1 MTIPSRTKCDVVL
14 YSGIVRAANSATSM
28 TREDALDE
36 PLHVLLVGT
45 GPVDPIAGG
54 ADTKIVVRLSR
65 PWRQPVLDG
74 FFGDRLQQSVTSQA
88 SLKRSGQVEQIEP
101 PENLNQLCSRLRGPH
116 KVPPNHLS
124 PL

>member
-1 MTIPSRTKCDVVL
+1 M
-14 YSGIVRAANSATSM
+14 SA
-28 TREDALDE
+28 EDALDE

-45 GPVDPIAGG
+45 GPVEAIAGG

-65 PWRQPVLDG
+65 SWRQPVADG
-74 FFGDRLQQSVTSQA
+74 FFGDRFEQSVTSQA

-116 KVPPNHLS
+116 KVPPDHLS

>member
-1 MTIPSRTKCDVVL
+1 M
-14 YSGIVRAANSATSM
+14 SA
-28 TREDALDE
+28 EDALDE

-45 GPVDPIAGG
+45 GPVEAIAGR

-65 PWRQPVLDG
+65 SWRQPVLDG

-101 PENLNQLCSRLRGPH
+101 LENLNQLCSRLRGPH
-116 KVPPNHLS
+116 KVPQITS
-124 PL
+124 PRFNRPWSRVRS